1 MTERSNDNAADTTA
15 SRRGERWGHALAVL
29 FAPFALAFTG
39 YNFWRLATE
48 GDIYIR
54 NQGRFVTPDYSLYF
68 WATLLFYIVMFV
80 ASAIVLLLFLAWAT
94 GRLRGGEGND
104 GGAGAE

>member
-1 MTERSNDNAADTTA
+1 MTERSNDNAVDTIA
-15 SRRGERWGHALAVL
+15 PRRGERWGHALAVL

-48 GDIYIR
+48 GEIYIR
-54 NQGRFVTPDYSLYF
+54 YQGRFVPADYSLYF

-80 ASAIVLLLFLAWAT
+80 GSAIVLLLFFAWAT
-94 GRLRGGEGND
+94 GRLRGDAGND
-104 GGAGAE
+104 AGAGTE